1 MNFASYRILS
11 EVKTLA
17 TILVVEDDVIIRQV
31 ITEFLK
37 EANYLVL
44 EAGDGEEALNKFKD
58 KEIIDLVLLDF
69 MLPKKSGLEVLENIR
84 QFSDVPIVM
93 LTAVSDDYTQ
103 LACFS
108 HLINDYIIKP
118 FSPMIVLKRIENVF
132 RLVGLTT
139 IRRAGELE
147 VDSENK
153 TVSYKQADI
162 PVTKKEYQ
170 ILEILVKRK
179 GSLVTRENLMYS
191 IWGFLEV
198 DSRLLDNHIRNIR
211 KKLPDLP
218 LKTIIGRGFQLEVDE

>member
-1 MNFASYRILS
+1 
-11 EVKTLA
+11 
-17 TILVVEDDVIIRQV
+17 
-31 ITEFLK
+31 
-37 EANYLVL
+37 
-44 EAGDGEEALNKFKD
+44 
-58 KEIIDLVLLDF
+58 
-69 MLPKKSGLEVLENIR
+69 
-84 QFSDVPIVM
+84 
-93 LTAVSDDYTQ
+93 
-103 LACFS
+103 
-108 HLINDYIIKP
+108 
-118 FSPMIVLKRIENVF
+118 MIVLKRIENVF